1 MSPHK
6 KSKHINANGKQP
18 TQATIRIQTLAV
30 LCCVFSPSTAPS
42 MLRRDVSHRVDVGS
56 EVEALQVL
64 TPRFRGFGLPIS
76 LISLWWI
83 CIHHQKWLNWMST
96 MVSDETADLTWFEY
110 LKWLFFFGYLNEV
123 TGNLRYVELGAHP
136 SAIPYLEP
144 CFLGCLM
151 LGEWDD
157 LCSIG

>member
-1 MSPHK
+1 MMSPHK
-6 KSKHINANGKQP
+6 KSKHKNTNGKQP

-64 TPRFRGFGLPIS
+64 TPRIRGFGLPIS

-83 CIHHQKWLNWMST
+83 CIHHQKWLN
-96 MVSDETADLTWFEY
+96 
-110 LKWLFFFGYLNEV
+110 
-123 TGNLRYVELGAHP
+123 YVELDVYNGF
-136 SAIPYLEP
+136 I
-144 CFLGCLM
+144 
-151 LGEWDD
+151 
-157 LCSIG
+157 